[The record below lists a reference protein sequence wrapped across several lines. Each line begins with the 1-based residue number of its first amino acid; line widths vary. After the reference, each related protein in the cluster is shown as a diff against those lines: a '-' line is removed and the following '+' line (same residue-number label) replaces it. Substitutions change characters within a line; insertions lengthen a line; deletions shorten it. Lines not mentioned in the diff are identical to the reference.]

1 MKKPQSNIS
10 AIMYH
15 SVGRPMEDWKWS
27 FLTVPW
33 TIFED
38 HLRHLSAAGYQT
50 VGFDQLID
58 HMSGIKELP
67 GRSVVLSFD
76 DGYLDNWTYVAPLL
90 EKYSFCGTVF
100 VNPEFVDPR
109 DIIRKTIKDVWEGR
123 ATEKEID
130 VRGFMSWQELR
141 LANEKGLLNV
151 QSHAMSHTWY
161 ESSDEIVDFH
171 HPNDGHFWLDWN
183 SRPEEKSYYLQ
194 YPTKSAVDYGAP
206 VYKHGKSLAVRR
218 FFPDRRERDHLV
230 EFVKL
235 HGGRH
240 FFKLQDWRDQLEAES
255 ESFRQGVELYHS
267 KESQEDYLARI
278 EFELAESKKIIEENL
293 QKKVDYFCWPGGGYN
308 EQVREKALSLYKGM
322 TLSSSDSLDHNNR
335 VGDSSRFFSRLGV
348 PYVQLKDQLAYT
360 SGNYLIYF
368 LKELS
373 GSMVSRKLRQLLKVI
388 QLVKLCLFN
397 RKKIR

>member
-1 MKKPQSNIS
+1 MNKAQSNIP

-15 SVGRPMEDWKWS
+15 SVGRLMEDWKWS

-33 TIFED
+33 KIFED
-38 HLRHLSAAGYQT
+38 HLRHLSGAGYQT

-58 HMSGIKELP
+58 HMSGVKELP
-67 GRSVVLSFD
+67 SRSVVLSFD

-109 DIIRKTIKDVWEGR
+109 DIVRKTIKDVWEAR
-123 ATEKEID
+123 ATEKEIE

-141 LANEKGLLNV
+141 LADEKGLLNV

-171 HPNDGHFWLDWN
+171 YPGDGHFWLDWN
-183 SRPEEKSYYLQ
+183 NRPEKKSFYLQ
-194 YPTKSAVDYGAP
+194 HPTRSVVDYGTP

-218 FFPDRRERDHLV
+218 FFPDRRETDHLV
-230 EFVKL
+230 EFVKQ

-240 FFKLQDWRDQLEAES
+240 FFKKQDWQDQLRAES
-255 ESFRQGVELYHS
+255 VNFRQGVELHHS

-278 EFELAESKKIIEENL
+278 EFELAQSKKVIEENL
-293 QKKVDYFCWPGGGYN
+293 QKKVDYLCWPGGGYN
-308 EQVREKALSLYKGM
+308 EQVREIALSLYKGM

-335 VGDSSRFFSRLGV
+335 VGDSSRFFSRQGV
-348 PYVQLKDQLAYT
+348 PYVESGEKLSYT
-360 SGNYLIYF
+360 DGRYLVHF
-368 LKELS
+368 LLEYNGK
-373 GSMVSRKLRQLLKVI
+373 MVHRRLRQLLKVVALI
-388 QLVKLCLFN
+388 KMALGFRQ
-397 RKKIR
+397 